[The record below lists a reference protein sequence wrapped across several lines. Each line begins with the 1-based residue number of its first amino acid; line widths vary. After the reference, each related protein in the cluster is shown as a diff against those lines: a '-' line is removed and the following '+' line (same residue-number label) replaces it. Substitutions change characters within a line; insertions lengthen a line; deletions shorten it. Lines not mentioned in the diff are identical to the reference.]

1 MDAIRQDLRYA
12 LRQLLR
18 SPGFTAVAVLT
29 LALGIGANSAIF
41 TVVNAVLLRPLAYD
55 EPDRLVFIHTAFPG
69 LGFDQFWVSP
79 PEYRELQ
86 ERSRSYEEIG
96 LWRVGAASL
105 SGVER
110 PVRVTAAR
118 ASGELF
124 RALNVAPQLGRVFTP
139 KEDRESEGLLAVI
152 SHRLWQSAFG
162 GDPEV
167 IGRSVEVNGSP
178 LPVLGVMPPGFDIE
192 DAGVDLWLPA
202 GIPLAPTNRGSHNF
216 HLVGRLAPG
225 ATLEQAQVEMAG
237 LVERWGEMNPGEHVP
252 NPEGHAMVVKSLQE
266 EVVGDVRV
274 ALLILLGAV
283 GLVLL
288 IACANVANLLLAK
301 AESRQME
308 IAVRTALGAGRRR
321 LFRQFMTEGLMLAL
335 AGGAVGLLLGSL
347 GLAALLASS
356 PDSLPR
362 SDAIGLDP
370 GVLLFTLGLSVLTGV
385 LFGLAPLLHLSHRAT
400 SATLKDGAQR
410 SSASAGRQRLR
421 RLLVVSEVAMAV
433 VLVIGSGLLLRSFA
447 ALQDVD
453 PGFDAEGLLTFQ
465 LHLPAATYPEVAD
478 QNAYFTRLDQR
489 LGELPGVTGHAAMA
503 GLPPLRDVNAN
514 TTAFE
519 GKEPSPDGPGHNV
532 DFYQVVSGAWFET
545 MGIPIVE
552 GRAFIAGDDATST
565 PVAIINERLARVFYP
580 GENPIGQRIRPS
592 WVEPWAT
599 IVGIARD
606 VKQGGLSA
614 ETGTELYLHYPQLET
629 FFGGGARDM
638 HVVVRSMRPPE
649 SIMAEVRSA
658 VWDVDDA
665 LPLANMSSME
675 AHIAGSVSRPRFLAL
690 LLTIFAGVALALAAI
705 GTYGVLSYSVA
716 ERRREIGIRM
726 AIGAESE
733 TVMGMI
739 LRDGLGV
746 AAVGLA
752 AGLVGAF
759 ALSRLLGS
767 LLFEVSA
774 TDPLTY
780 VATPVILALV
790 AGAACWI
797 PARRATRVDPMI
809 ALRTE

>member
-1 MDAIRQDLRYA
+1 
-12 LRQLLR
+12 
-18 SPGFTAVAVLT
+18 
-29 LALGIGANSAIF
+29 
-41 TVVNAVLLRPLAYD
+41 
-55 EPDRLVFIHTAFPG
+55 
-69 LGFDQFWVSP
+69 
-79 PEYRELQ
+79 
-86 ERSRSYEEIG
+86 
-96 LWRVGAASL
+96 
-105 SGVER
+105 
-110 PVRVTAAR
+110 
-118 ASGELF
+118 
-124 RALNVAPQLGRVFTP
+124 
-139 KEDRESEGLLAVI
+139 
-152 SHRLWQSAFG
+152 
-162 GDPEV
+162 
-167 IGRSVEVNGSP
+167 
-178 LPVLGVMPPGFDIE
+178 
-192 DAGVDLWLPA
+192 
-202 GIPLAPTNRGSHNF
+202 
-216 HLVGRLAPG
+216 
-225 ATLEQAQVEMAG
+225 
-237 LVERWGEMNPGEHVP
+237 
-252 NPEGHAMVVKSLQE
+252 
-266 EVVGDVRV
+266 
-274 ALLILLGAV
+274 
-283 GLVLL
+283 
-288 IACANVANLLLAK
+288 
-301 AESRQME
+301 
-308 IAVRTALGAGRRR
+308 
-321 LFRQFMTEGLMLAL
+321 
-335 AGGAVGLLLGSL
+335 
-347 GLAALLASS
+347 
-356 PDSLPR
+356 
-362 SDAIGLDP
+362 
-370 GVLLFTLGLSVLTGV
+370 
-385 LFGLAPLLHLSHRAT
+385 
-400 SATLKDGAQR
+400 
-410 SSASAGRQRLR
+410 
-421 RLLVVSEVAMAV
+421 
-433 VLVIGSGLLLRSFA
+433 
-447 ALQDVD
+447 
-453 PGFDAEGLLTFQ
+453 
-465 LHLPAATYPEVAD
+465 
-478 QNAYFTRLDQR
+478 
-489 LGELPGVTGHAAMA
+489 
-503 GLPPLRDVNAN
+503 VNAN
-514 TTAFE
+514 GTAFE
-519 GKEPSPDGPGHNV
+519 GKEPTPDGPGHNV

-552 GRAFIAGDDATST
+552 GRAFTPGDDATST

-638 HVVVRSMRPPE
+638 HVVVRSTRPPE